1 MTIVQVLLQIT
12 WFYTRGQLQAT
23 GQCNRVG
30 GWRTPVESNA
40 EKNALGYFYWLVAG
54 TTDSQLGDGVKQS
67 QPNNRYLAGLDSP
80 MGTVHGLSKYPI

>member
-1 MTIVQVLLQIT
+1 VERSLL
-12 WFYTRGQLQAT
+12 RK
-23 GQCNRVG
+23 R
-30 GWRTPVESNA
+30 
-40 EKNALGYFYWLVAG
+40 LGYLLAPRG